1 MTKYPFK
8 MVFVKCLT
16 IDGGAILSIEEPE
29 GSSTVARYL
38 KTELSY
44 FPDYSWPRCGADR
57 PSVPG
62 IYEAEGYAK
71 MSELEDDD
79 GELLIYVEKVVRAGA
94 YSLDLD
100 F

>member
-16 IDGGAILSIEEPE
+16 IEGGAILSIEEPE

-38 KTELSY
+38 KTEMCGFL
-44 FPDYSWPRCGADR
+44 DYCWPRGSVDI
-57 PSVPG
+57 PSLPG
-62 IYEAEGYAK
+62 IYEVEGYATPDK
-71 MSELEDDD
+71 LNDDA
-79 GELLIYVEKVVRAGA
+79 LLICVEKVVRAGA